1 MSGHGD
7 APFMVPRT
15 VIPYNGATCHQS
27 LVIVNDLNFVG
38 VSIPPGETKS
48 PLVVDANAVLSF
60 ASPMQRFQA
69 IARWRRHV
77 AQFRGAVQLPQFSAR
92 DVLDRLKTPAAVTLV
107 KPLSLAAPE
116 RPDHDLNN
124 ILYNV

>member
-1 MSGHGD
+1 
-7 APFMVPRT
+7 
-15 VIPYNGATCHQS
+15 
-27 LVIVNDLNFVG
+27 VIVDDLDFVG
-38 VSIPPGETKS
+38 VSIPPDETEP

-60 ASPMQRFQA
+60 ASPTQRFQA

-77 AQFRGAVQLPQFSAR
+77 AQFHGAVQLTEFSAR

-116 RPDHDLNN
+116 RPDHDLNT